1 MNHPSVQTQIN
12 TGISSVKS
20 PTHSMNIEGYLNR
33 AQGLAQIKEYTRAI
47 VELRQAI
54 QEYPNN
60 AVCHSRLSVIYF
72 EVGQRTMA
80 RVHAKRALELD
91 PSNQLSMKIQQRLM
105 KHHIKAGKP
114 KRNSAKANKNTIM
127 GLLPRKLF

>member
-1 MNHPSVQTQIN
+1 MNQLSVQSQVAS
-12 TGISSVKS
+12 GVCLASP

-33 AQGLAQIKEYTRAI
+33 AKAFTQLKEYSRAI

-54 QEYPNN
+54 KEYPNN

-72 EVGQRTMA
+72 ESGQKTMA
-80 RVHAKRALELD
+80 RVHARRSLELD
-91 PSNQLSMKIQQRLM
+91 PSNQLSTKIQQKLM
-105 KHHIKAGKP
+105 KHHIK
-114 KRNSAKANKNTIM
+114 KRAVNKTGIM